1 MRLLFKFD
9 ILFFGFNVF
18 FVFSFRDT
26 LGFFQIHHHFSSFA
40 SKVALE
46 GQIVCNCAGAG
57 TAEINLDL
65 EISDQQ
71 LASEK
76 ILVNVADTSQTSQ
89 SNM

>member
-1 MRLLFKFD
+1 MPLSLF
-9 ILFFGFNVF
+9 
-18 FVFSFRDT
+18 S
-26 LGFFQIHHHFSSFA
+26 FSSFA
-40 SKVALE
+40 TKVALGE
-46 GQIVCNCAGAG
+46 GGGQIVCNCGGAV
-57 TAEINLDL
+57 TVEINLDL

>member
-1 MRLLFKFD
+1 MPLSLF
-9 ILFFGFNVF
+9 
-18 FVFSFRDT
+18 S
-26 LGFFQIHHHFSSFA
+26 FSSFA
-40 SKVALE
+40 TKVALRE
-46 GQIVCNCAGAG
+46 GGGQIVCNCGGAG